1 MIKTKLIIFDLD
13 GTLLNTIGVI
23 TKALN
28 KALVD
33 FGFETYEEEDVKS
46 KVGYGTRRLIED
58 SVPNIDAELREKI
71 YKNNRKYSD
80 ELTYDSEMFEDID
93 KLLDGLEAKGIKLA
107 INTNKSHHRAVI
119 ISEKIF
125 SKWIFCDVIGYTE
138 GDVGKPDPENA
149 LKIME
154 NAGVTREETIYVG
167 DMIVDYETA
176 KNAGMRIA
184 LCDWGFEKR
193 DELKKLECDIYLKKP
208 EDLLKYV

>member
-1 MIKTKLIIFDLD
+1 ML
-13 GTLLNTIGVI
+13 TIQ
-23 TKALN
+23 
-28 KALVD
+28 
-33 FGFETYEEEDVKS
+33 
-46 KVGYGTRRLIED
+46 
-58 SVPNIDAELREKI
+58 
-71 YKNNRKYSD
+71 
-80 ELTYDSEMFEDID
+80 
-93 KLLDGLEAKGIKLA
+93 

-125 SKWIFCDVIGYTE
+125 SKWKFCDVIGYTE

-149 LKIME
+149 LKIMK

-208 EDLLKYV
+208 EDLLKYL

>member
-1 MIKTKLIIFDLD
+1 MI
-13 GTLLNTIGVI
+13 
-23 TKALN
+23 
-28 KALVD
+28 
-33 FGFETYEEEDVKS
+33 VK
-46 KVGYGTRRLIED
+46 I
-58 SVPNIDAELREKI
+58 
-71 YKNNRKYSD
+71 
-80 ELTYDSEMFEDID
+80 
-93 KLLDGLEAKGIKLA
+93 A

-125 SKWIFCDVIGYTE
+125 SKWKFCDVIGYTE

-193 DELKKLECDIYLKKP
+193 DELKKLECDIYLVNCKIYLPKHG
-208 EDLLKYV
+208 